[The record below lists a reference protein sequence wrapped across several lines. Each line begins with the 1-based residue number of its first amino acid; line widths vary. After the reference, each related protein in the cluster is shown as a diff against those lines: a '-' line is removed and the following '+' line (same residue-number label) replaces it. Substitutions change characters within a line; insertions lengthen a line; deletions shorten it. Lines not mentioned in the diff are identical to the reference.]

1 MSGTRFARTGRCRYL
16 VCVCILVLMVGMVAI
31 FHSSQIQLDESRE
44 ERLRCEKQ
52 QEALNE
58 RLTTLVEQKIHLEK
72 NQERERTEFLETK
85 RNLEQKIKNLDEK
98 YQKEQVEAQMNY
110 EKLEQAHKL
119 LQSKHKDLKEANIKS
134 NRQNLDNIN
143 GLESKVQSLKS
154 ELKKEKSNK
163 SGEVYFWKEKYDAAE
178 REKSRLEEL
187 ISTKDTHQQLERVKV
202 LEQQLKQ
209 YESQCDLKSK
219 EMQRN
224 PVVPKPNIS
233 DNNNP
238 STSQKTFN
246 LQEPVS
252 DGVYRITVNT
262 TNNSRTN
269 NMGEGG
275 GGGGTHQEITPIN
288 PVDFEENKKITA
300 TTKQDIELT
309 NTNAMFKPLI
319 TKHYNGSL
327 ILNSVENFQIVPK
340 PVKRIPEEEEAANV
354 VQKPAVEEN
363 KNQVAPLGAPKHKTS
378 SPATKSEPQMVAAA
392 ASNATSANAR
402 NGAGKSSSSTS
413 NSPPLALP
421 PNQKKLPEN
430 VAPYPENFED
440 LLQKTNNEQSKN
452 DDAGDLNQPKASA
465 LKAPPNNN
473 FDFGAHE
480 VNDNIN
486 DDSNLPHD
494 EDNNFFDA
502 DNDAAKHPKDNVNN
516 DDDEAGLLA
525 GDNEVE
531 GGAAAGDI
539 AVKHNQQLLENLKNE
554 VAEDQGKEFAD
565 GLRLDEGEGGALEED
580 DDDDYS
586 NPSAR
591 KKADKAIRH

>member
-252 DGVYRITVNT
+252 DGVYRIT
-262 TNNSRTN
+262 
-269 NMGEGG
+269 
-275 GGGGTHQEITPIN
+275 
-288 PVDFEENKKITA
+288 
-300 TTKQDIELT
+300 
-309 NTNAMFKPLI
+309 
-319 TKHYNGSL
+319 
-327 ILNSVENFQIVPK
+327 IVPK